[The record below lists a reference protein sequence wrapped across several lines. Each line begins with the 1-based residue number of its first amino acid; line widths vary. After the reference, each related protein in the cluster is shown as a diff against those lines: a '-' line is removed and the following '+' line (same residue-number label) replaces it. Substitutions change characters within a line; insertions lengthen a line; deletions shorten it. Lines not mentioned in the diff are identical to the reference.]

1 MSYKGEMMNYRG
13 GPLLTKD
20 DFFRP
25 PDMDTRVALLEVDNK
40 VRHMNYGEHT
50 INEFLRSADY
60 YVVTEAHA
68 RKDTV
73 VTREVRSN
81 SRNKLKIPD
90 VCDELGIDCMTTFEM
105 LSAENAR
112 FVLDM

>member
-1 MSYKGEMMNYRG
+1 M
-13 GPLLTKD
+13 
-20 DFFRP
+20 
-25 PDMDTRVALLEVDNK
+25 
-40 VRHMNYGEHT
+40 
-50 INEFLRSADY
+50 
-60 YVVTEAHA
+60 TEAHA